1 MANYCDE
8 FSFDDVFEDP
18 SYVEVFVKHSAQVKY
33 PYPSSY
39 EDLDYKTIK
48 NDKNMVLDLDVLD
61 LDDLDFINDESISS
75 SNKVSCVNRRG
86 FDTALEEEEEEE
98 EEEEDEEEFD
108 EYEFYY
114 QKKIEIMMV

>member
-1 MANYCDE
+1 MATYCDE

-18 SYVEVFVKHSAQVKY
+18 SYVEVFVKLKHSAQVKY

-75 SNKVSCVNRRG
+75 SNKVSCVNRR
-86 FDTALEEEEEEE
+86 
-98 EEEEDEEEFD
+98 
-108 EYEFYY
+108 
-114 QKKIEIMMV
+114 